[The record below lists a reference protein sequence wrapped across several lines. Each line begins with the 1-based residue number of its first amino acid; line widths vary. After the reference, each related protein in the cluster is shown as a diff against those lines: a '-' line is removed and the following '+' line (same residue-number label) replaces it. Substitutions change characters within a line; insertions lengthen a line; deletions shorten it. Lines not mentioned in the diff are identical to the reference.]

1 MFGFYVNAMSFVS
14 NFNRVLNSQ
23 SASVFLFGFTGA
35 YKVLKDYQNAPKY
48 EKKNV
53 LTKDSAILLGSA
65 AGLAAYTVGRKN
77 FINSPFKKQAFKYAN
92 KLIDNIRNTK
102 FWKSDKNILK
112 KPIKFIAKSSYN
124 ILKESIDSS
133 LILLS
138 GVAGGLITNSMINI
152 GHTHK
157 KFIDYEVEKKSNNFI
172 SNENKKETEFY
183 SKKDNNYIGNISP
196 FDKIKK
202 NIPGDFKNLDNIV
215 DEKTK
220 KSIIYNIYNMPE
232 MRVFNNSF
240 IGLQSFRIAEEK
252 TFKDKLKHTTKSVLK
267 DTLIPVFFLS
277 LSTSVTKGMKS
288 IFRIPIVF
296 TSLVAGTMFA
306 NKKLAPQIAKFDTEQ
321 NKKKVVY

>member
-1 MFGFYVNAMSFVS
+1 MSFVG

-35 YKVLKDYQNAPKY
+35 YKVLKDYQKAPSN

-65 AGLAAYTVGRKN
+65 AGLAAYTIGRKN
-77 FINSPFKKQAFKYAN
+77 FINSPFKKEAFNYTN
-92 KLIDNIRNTK
+92 KLINKIKNTN

-112 KPIKFIAKSSYN
+112 RPIKFIAKSSYN
-124 ILKESIDSS
+124 IAKESIDST

-138 GVAGGLITNSMINI
+138 GVAGGLITDSLINI

-157 KFIDYEVEKKSNNFI
+157 KFIDYEIEQKVDKL
-172 SNENKKETEFY
+172 NENNNIRESNKYTQNSHKKVTNEST
-183 SKKDNNYIGNISP
+183 NSP
-196 FDKIKK
+196 FNSIKN
-202 NIPGDFKNLDNIV
+202 NIPKDLKHLDNIV
-215 DEKTK
+215 DERTK

-267 DTLIPVFFLS
+267 DTLIPVFFLT
-277 LSTSVTKGMKS
+277 LSTSITKGMKS

-296 TSLVAGTMFA
+296 TSLVAGTMYA
-306 NKKLAPQIAKFDTEQ
+306 NKKLAPQIAKFETDQT
-321 NKKKVVY
+321 KKKVVY

>member
-1 MFGFYVNAMSFVS
+1 MGFIS
-14 NFNRVLNSQ
+14 NFNKVLNSQ

-35 YKVLKDYQNAPKY
+35 YKVLKDYQNAPYY

-53 LTKDSAILLGSA
+53 LYKDTAILAGSA
-65 AGLAAYTVGRKN
+65 AGLAAYTMGRKN
-77 FINSPFKKQAFKYAN
+77 FINSPLKKQAFNFAN
-92 KLIDNIRNTK
+92 KQIDKIKNTN

-112 KPIKFIAKSSYN
+112 KPIKFLAKSSYN
-124 ILKESIDSS
+124 ILRDSIDST

-138 GVAGGLITNSMINI
+138 GVAGGVTTNYLINL

-157 KFIDYEVEKKSNNFI
+157 KYIDDEIEEKSKIIKEDFYNKNNKI
-172 SNENKKETEFY
+172 ENNLFNNNNPNNLNI
-183 SKKDNNYIGNISP
+183 DNP
-196 FDKIKK
+196 FNKIKK
-202 NIPGDFKNLDNIV
+202 NIPDDFKHLDHFVN
-215 DEKTK
+215 EKTK

-277 LSTSVTKGMKS
+277 LSTSITKGMKS
-288 IFRIPIVF
+288 IYRIPIVF
-296 TSLVAGTMFA
+296 SSLVAGTMFA
-306 NKKLAPQIAKFDTEQ
+306 NKKLASQIAKFDTEQ
-321 NKKKVVY
+321 TKKKVVY

>member
-1 MFGFYVNAMSFVS
+1 MSFVG
-14 NFNRVLNSQ
+14 NFNKVLNSQ

-35 YKVLKDYQNAPKY
+35 YKVLKDYQNAPYY

-65 AGLAAYTVGRKN
+65 AGLAAYTVARRN
-77 FINSPFKKQAFKYAN
+77 FINSPFKKQAFQYTN
-92 KLIDNIRNTK
+92 KIIDNIRNTN

-124 ILKESIDSS
+124 IVKESIDSS

-138 GVAGGLITNSMINI
+138 GVAGGVVTNSMINI
-152 GHTHK
+152 GHAHK
-157 KFIDYEVEKKSNNFI
+157 KFIDYEVEKKSNTLIN
-172 SNENKKETEFY
+172 NDNKKESDLY
-183 SKKDNNYIGNISP
+183 SINDKNSINNTSP

-202 NIPGDFKNLDNIV
+202 NIPGDFKNFDNIV
-215 DEKTK
+215 NEKTK

-267 DTLIPVFFLS
+267 DTLIPVFFLT

-296 TSLVAGTMFA
+296 SSLVVGTMFA
-306 NKKLAPQIAKFDTEQ
+306 NKKLAPQIAKFDTDQ
-321 NKKKVVY
+321 TKKKVVY

>member
-1 MFGFYVNAMSFVS
+1 MSFVG

-35 YKVLKDYQNAPKY
+35 YKVLKDYQNTPKY

-53 LTKDSAILLGSA
+53 LVKDSAILLGSA
-65 AGLAAYTVGRKN
+65 AGLTAYTIGRKN
-77 FINSPFKKQAFKYAN
+77 FINSPLKKQAFKQTN
-92 KLIDNIRNTK
+92 KLIDNIKNTN

-112 KPIKFIAKSSYN
+112 KPITFIAKSSYN
-124 ILKESIDSS
+124 LIKESIDSS

-152 GHTHK
+152 GHAHK
-157 KFIDYEVEKKSNNFI
+157 KYLDYEVEKKSNNLI
-172 SNENKKETEFY
+172 NLENKKETNSYVKNDKNYF
-183 SKKDNNYIGNISP
+183 NNINP

-240 IGLQSFRIAEEK
+240 IGLQSFSIAEEK
-252 TFKDKLKHTTKSVLK
+252 TFKDKLKHTTKSILK

-296 TSLVAGTMFA
+296 SSLVAGTMYA
-306 NKKLAPQIAKFDTEQ
+306 NKKLAPQIAKFETDQT
-321 NKKKVVY
+321 NKKVVY

>member
-1 MFGFYVNAMSFVS
+1 MSFVS

-35 YKVLKDYQNAPKY
+35 YKVLKDYQKAPY
-48 EKKNV
+48 NEKKNV
-53 LTKDSAILLGSA
+53 LMKDSAILAGSA
-65 AGLAAYTVGRKN
+65 AGLVAYSLNRKN
-77 FINSPFKKQAFKYAN
+77 FINSPLKKQAFNFAHKQ
-92 KLIDNIRNTK
+92 IDKIRNTN

-124 ILKESIDSS
+124 IVKESIDST

-138 GVAGGLITNSMINI
+138 GVAGGLFTDSLINI
-152 GHTHK
+152 GHSHK
-157 KFIDYEVEKKSNNFI
+157 
-172 SNENKKETEFY
+172 
-183 SKKDNNYIGNISP
+183 NYIDNKIEDESKILNDNIYNTDDKNNNSLKNKTIQNNTDNDNP
-196 FDKIKK
+196 FNKIKK
-202 NIPGDFKNLDNIV
+202 KFPNDIKHLDNIV

-220 KSIIYNIYNMPE
+220 KSIIYNIYNMKE
-232 MRVFNNSF
+232 MRLFNNSF

-267 DTLIPVFFLS
+267 DTLIPVFFLT

-296 TSLVAGTMFA
+296 TSLVVGTMYA

-321 NKKKVVY
+321 TKKKVVY